1 MKTIKIK
8 HFYSL
13 PLLETLL
20 ALIGLPLC
28 ISFVISKNPALI
40 AIGIFLLLIVIV
52 ACVFFF
58 NYGITISPKAIVL
71 MDQDMLKIF
80 PYEDVIYIKI
90 VFHNDSIEG
99 EVKARGQ
106 KPFTFCFTGTHPR
119 GLIFLGYIFSTSGVK
134 ITKKFVDKSI
144 ERLSHCEKVKIKNLY
159 TEK

>member
-20 ALIGLPLC
+20 VLIGLPLC
-28 ISFVISKNPALI
+28 IFFLISQNPGLI
-40 AIGIFLLLIVIV
+40 ALGAIVLVVVIV
-52 ACVFFF
+52 GCVFFF
-58 NYGITISPKAIVL
+58 NYGITISPKAVVL

-90 VFHNDSIEG
+90 VFQNDSIEG

-106 KPFTFCFTGTHPR
+106 KPFPFCFTGTHPR

-144 ERLSHCEKVKIKNLY
+144 ERLSCCEKVKIKNLY

>member
-20 ALIGLPLC
+20 ALIGVPLC
-28 ISFVISKNPALI
+28 ILFLLSEKSGLI
-40 AIGIFLLLIVIV
+40 AVGVIVLVIVIV

-58 NYGITISPKAIVL
+58 NYGITISPKAVVL
-71 MDQDMLKIF
+71 MNQDMLKIF

-90 VFHNDSIEG
+90 VFQNDSIEG
-99 EVKARGQ
+99 EIKARGQ

-134 ITKKFVDKSI
+134 ITKKFVDKTI

>member
-8 HFYSL
+8 HFHCL

-20 ALIGLPLC
+20 VLIGLPLC
-28 ISFVISKNPALI
+28 IFFLISKIPELI
-40 AIGIFLLLIVIV
+40 TVGAIVLVVVIV

-58 NYGITISPKAIVL
+58 NYGITISPKAVVL
-71 MDQDMLKIF
+71 MNQDMLKIF
-80 PYEDVIYIKI
+80 PYENIVYIKI

-106 KPFTFCFTGTHPR
+106 KPFPFCFTGTHPR

-144 ERLSHCEKVKIKNLY
+144 ERLSLCEKVKIKNLY